1 MGYEEISWTEASS
14 EKSEVV
20 GCVHERSMILSC
32 IMIGGTGWAK
42 LRLSYFTKYMV

>member
-20 GCVHERSMILSC
+20 GCVHEKIVLYKQGINTSVFLDIIYS
-32 IMIGGTGWAK
+32 
-42 LRLSYFTKYMV
+42 